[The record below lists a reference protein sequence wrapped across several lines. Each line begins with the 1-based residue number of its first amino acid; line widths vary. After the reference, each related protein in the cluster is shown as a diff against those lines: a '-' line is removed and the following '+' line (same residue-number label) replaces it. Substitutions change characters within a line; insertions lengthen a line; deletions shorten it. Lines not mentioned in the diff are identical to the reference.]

1 MHDLELT
8 QDEEKADA
16 FFQHFNAILGEPGH
30 REANLNLSALNL
42 LRLENCQLD
51 FCFTEE
57 EVWQVIQSK
66 PTDKAPGPD
75 GFTGAFYRSAWQV
88 IKHDILR
95 AFQALWSL
103 NGHSLYLV
111 NQAYIFLL
119 RKKPGKSKPKCFYT
133 RSHLA

>member
-42 LRLENCQLD
+42 PRLENCQLD

-57 EVWQVIQSK
+57 EVWQVIQSI

-75 GFTGAFYRSAWQV
+75 GFTGATVLHGRTLSTTFCERF
-88 IKHDILR
+88 R
-95 AFQALWSL
+95 RC
-103 NGHSLYLV
+103 G
-111 NQAYIFLL
+111 
-119 RKKPGKSKPKCFYT
+119 P
-133 RSHLA
+133 